1 MKKSLPVM
9 GLLLCGLVLLWAT
22 PLSAQLDWTW
32 YVDSFTYTAAAPS
45 TWDVTISIKADFVSD
60 EGNIGISDLE
70 GDINTT
76 TFWDFET
83 PFEPLLLNDH
93 LSGDY
98 NLTIGNAAGI
108 DREWNLEI
116 LFVDPY
122 TTSQVTIE
130 GIQVATIRFYI
141 KSWGPTGF
149 TLGVPAYQ
157 GTYEDDTDLVSVT
170 YDNSGGQ
177 SLPVQMSGLT
187 AAASQESGVIISW
200 QTQSET
206 DCAGFHVWRSLEET
220 EGYERITTVIIPGQ
234 GNSSTAHDY
243 SYTDL
248 YVEDDVLYWYQVEEI
263 SMTGESTFYG
273 PISVMGIDPLPDDF
287 ALSQNYPNP
296 FNSETWFEYQLPEDC
311 EVRIAVFDLLGKS
324 VQTLLHEKQSRGY
337 YTRQWDGKTD
347 AGEPVPSGI
356 YLLYL
361 KTEQFTQLRRMTV
374 LR

>member
-1 MKKSLPVM
+1 MKKPLPVM
-9 GLLLCGLVLLWAT
+9 GLLLCGCVLLWT
-22 PLSAQLDWTW
+22 SPLSAQLNWTW
-32 YVDSFTYTAAAPS
+32 YVDSWVYTAGGPG
-45 TWDVTISIKADFVSD
+45 TWDVTIGIKADSGSD
-60 EGNIGISDLE
+60 EGYLGDFDLE

-76 TFWDFET
+76 TFYDYG
-83 PFEPLLLNDH
+83 EPPEPSLLTNH

-98 NLTIGNAAGI
+98 ALTLGNAAGG
-108 DREWNLEI
+108 DREWNLEG
-116 LFVDPY
+116 Y
-122 TTSQVTIE
+122 YSTAHQVTQA
-130 GIQVATIRFYI
+130 GLQVSTIRFYI
-141 KSWGPTGF
+141 KNWGSTGF

-157 GTYEDDTDLVSVT
+157 ETYEDDTDPVSVT
-170 YDNSGGQ
+170 YDNSNGQ

-206 DCAGFHVWRSLEET
+206 GCAGFHVWRSLEET
-220 EGYERITTVIIPGQ
+220 QGYERITTVIIPGQ
-234 GNSSTAHDY
+234 GNTSTAHDY
-243 SYTDL
+243 SYTDPN
-248 YVEDDVLYWYQVEEI
+248 VEDDVLYWYQVEEI
-263 SMTGESTFYG
+263 SMTGESAFYG

-287 ALSQNYPNP
+287 TLSQNYPNP

-324 VQTLLHEKQSRGY
+324 VQTLLHEKQSQGY

-347 AGEPVPSGI
+347 TGKPVPSGI